1 MFVLLWHCIV
11 VKSVA
16 WLISCSNEKQTFIV
30 KLMNAGSVCLRLFLR
45 ILQKHRRLYRDR
57 RGAVRKPKPK
67 KTETVYLRL
76 KTEPNRTE
84 VEKSK
89 PTQPYKHVNEDSVVK
104 DNEWIFI
111 LSVSIWFEL

>member
-16 WLISCSNEKQTFIV
+16 WLISCSNEKHTFIV
-30 KLMNAGSVCLRLFLR
+30 KLVNAGSVCLRLFSR

-57 RGAVRKPKPK
+57 RGDVRKPKPK

-89 PTQPYKHVNEDSVVK
+89 PTQPYIVPDHRRRAGRYFVFACYC
-104 DNEWIFI
+104 IY
-111 LSVSIWFEL
+111 